1 MRKLATYRD
10 SPEQDKEKIR
20 NMKKKVF
27 ESDTYDIAMTKTDVK
42 KRPGWN
48 DDRLERYLGA
58 PDFTTENSYRKNSI
72 TNWYMTKRVEK
83 AEKYKTFQKEAQ
95 KSISQHAKRKEAGRK
110 AAETKRAKT
119 RQLVEDRL
127 KEVILVQEVKG
138 LKKRQ
143 LYNLAVDH
151 YNDLHEWRA
160 IERNNYNF
168 EYATVQGSSED
179 FLERIAVNFLR
190 HDGTTYDEELEAYFN
205 QVGKHEAINAVRK
218 HIYDLISCEYPY
230 LSAECSRQMVDR
242 EVV

>member
-10 SPEQDKEKIR
+10 QPEQDIEIVR

-27 ESDTYDIAMTKTDVK
+27 ESDSRNIAMTKTDVK

-83 AEKYKTFQKEAQ
+83 AEGYKTFQKEAQ
-95 KSISQHAKRKEAGRK
+95 KSIAQHEKRKEAGFK
-110 AAETKRAKT
+110 AAETKRSKT

-127 KEVILVQEVKG
+127 TEVLLRQEVKS
-138 LKKRQ
+138 LKKDQ

-151 YNDLHEWRA
+151 YNELHEWRA
-160 IERNNYNF
+160 IERNNYYF
-168 EYATVQGSSED
+168 EYATVQGSPED
-179 FLERIAVNFLR
+179 FLKRIAVNFLR
-190 HDGTTYDEELEAYFN
+190 HDGTTYDEELEVYFN
-205 QVGKHEAINAVRK
+205 QVGKHEAINMVRK
-218 HIYDLISCEYPY
+218 HVYDLIAREYPY
-230 LSAECSRQMVDR
+230 LSAECNRQMEERGVM
-242 EVV
+242 

>member
-10 SPEQDKEKIR
+10 HPEQDKEKLR

-58 PDFTTENSYRKNSI
+58 PDFTTENSYRKNST

-95 KSISQHAKRKEAGRK
+95 KAIDQHVKRKEAGRK

-127 KEVILVQEVKG
+127 KEVVLVQEVKG

-151 YNDLHEWRA
+151 YNDLHEWRS

-205 QVGKHEAINAVRK
+205 RVGKHEAINAVRE
-218 HIYDLISCEYPY
+218 HVYDLISHEYPY
-230 LSAECSRQMVDR
+230 LSAECSRQMSERGVI
-242 EVV
+242 